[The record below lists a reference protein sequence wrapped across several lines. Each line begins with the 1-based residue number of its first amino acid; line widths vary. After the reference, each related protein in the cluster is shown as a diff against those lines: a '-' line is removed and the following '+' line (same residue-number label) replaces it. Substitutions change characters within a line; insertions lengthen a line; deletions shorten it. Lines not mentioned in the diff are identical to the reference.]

1 MPAWNGDNQNFDPN
15 APGYQ
20 QYQNTMQLPNPAA
33 SYQGPAPTVPT
44 GTAPSGG
51 GSNNASLGSFINGGL
66 NFMTGAQDPTT
77 SSTGQMLTGND
88 RALYNNAAVSA
99 TQLFG
104 TPYGAEQISVKPFL
118 QAGTRDAGNTL
129 AQTAQAGYAPAI
141 RATQQQGIGLNTA
154 QANATA
160 AQQNQLSGSLQNTIA
175 GNAPSVAQEQLRQT
189 TAANVNQQAAQAQSM
204 HGAARLAALR
214 NAQQVGASTQ
224 QTAASQMAAQRA
236 QEIAAAQGQ
245 LGNTLASQ
253 RSQDISQSG
262 TQAQLAQTAA
272 TNNAGYQQTAN
283 LANAGYQQ
291 QTNLANAGYQQSANQ
306 FNAQNANQVSQFNA
320 GAANQAAAN
329 YAQQY
334 NSGNLAIGQANQQ
347 SVEATQQLNN
357 QQNLQLVNALNT
369 NAQGQTGIDMG
380 QFAAQTD
387 YAKQQA
393 QQSGNLLG
401 SLGSGLVGLG
411 TAALL

>member
-1 MPAWNGDNQNFDPN
+1 MAAWTGDNQNFDPN
-15 APGYQ
+15 AQGYQ
-20 QYQNTMQLPNPAA
+20 QYQNATQLSNPAA

-44 GTAPSGG
+44 GGAASSGG
-51 GSNNASLGSFINGGL
+51 GSNNGTLGSFINSGL
-66 NFMTGAQDPTT
+66 NFMTGAYDPTQ
-77 SSTGQMLTGND
+77 SSTAQMLTGND

-104 TPYGAEQISVKPFL
+104 TPYGAEQIGVKPFL
-118 QAGTRDAGNTL
+118 QAGTTGAGLTQ
-129 AQTAQAGYAPAI
+129 AQTAQAGYAPAV
-141 RATQQQGIGLNTA
+141 RSTQQQGVDLNAA

-160 AQQNQLSGSLQNTIA
+160 AQQNQLAGSLQNTIA
-175 GNAPSVAQEQLRQT
+175 GNAPSVAQEQLRQA

-236 QEIAAAQGQ
+236 QEIATAQGQ
-245 LGNTLASQ
+245 LGNNLASQ
-253 RSQDISQSG
+253 RGQDISQAG
-262 TQAQLAQTAA
+262 TQAQLAQTTA

-347 SVEATQQLNN
+347 SVEATQTLNN
-357 QQNLQLVNALNT
+357 QQNAQLIDALNA
-369 NAQGQTGIDMG
+369 NAKGQTGIDTG
-380 QFAAQTD
+380 QFTAQTD

-393 QQSGNLLG
+393 QNSGNFLG
-401 SLGSGLVGLG
+401 SVASGLVGA
-411 TAALL
+411 AALL